1 MFGIR
6 ILGVATAYSVV
17 LLEIYSGAINGPQW
31 WVYPGALVIA
41 LLLAIS
47 VFGVNP
53 QAGQQAGETPRLP
66 LAAAAVQWVIILG
79 AACAMSFF
87 ANYFGREI
95 LPKLPAS

>member
-17 LLEIYSGAINGPQW
+17 LLEVYSGAINGPQW

-53 QAGQQAGETPRLP
+53 QKSEQASQSF
-66 LAAAAVQWVIILG
+66 ASAAVQWIVILG
-79 AACAMSFF
+79 SAFAMAYFS
-87 ANYFGREI
+87 NYFGREI
-95 LPKLPAS
+95 LPGLTAA

>member
-17 LLEIYSGAINGPQW
+17 LLEIYSGAISGPQW
-31 WVYPGALVIA
+31 WIYPGALVIA

-53 QAGQQAGETPRLP
+53 QKTESARQSIT
-66 LAAAAVQWVIILG
+66 AVFFQWVVILG
-79 AACAMSFF
+79 AAFAMSYFS
-87 ANYFGREI
+87 NYFGREI
-95 LPKLPAS
+95 LPGLNAA

>member
-53 QAGQQAGETPRLP
+53 QTGEGPRQSLTG
-66 LAAAAVQWVIILG
+66 AAIQWVIILG
-79 AACAMSFF
+79 AAFAMSFF

-95 LPKLPAS
+95 LPRLPGS

>member
-17 LLEIYSGAINGPQW
+17 LLEIYSGAIDGPQW
-31 WVYPGALVIA
+31 WIYPGALVIA

-53 QAGQQAGETPRLP
+53 QKTEEARQSITGVVFQW
-66 LAAAAVQWVIILG
+66 AVILG
-79 AACAMSFF
+79 AAFAMSYF

-95 LPKLPAS
+95 LPDLNAV

>member
-6 ILGVATAYSVV
+6 ILGLATGYCVV

-47 VFGVNP
+47 MFGLNGS
-53 QAGQQAGETPRLP
+53 AADAPRPP
-66 LAAAAVQWVIILG
+66 LAAGAAQWGIIL
-79 AACAMSFF
+79 AAAFAMAFF

-95 LPKLPAS
+95 LPTLIAV